1 MNNKLLFS
9 AAFLALVLVGCRKP
23 KPLDIA
29 IPQGTERI
37 VISSN
42 AINEHLIVVSAGYSM
57 RPTANMTTG
66 AIDSLPAEMLID
78 SAHVT
83 INVPN
88 ETPVRLQKLSPGIF
102 STSGITLKPDT
113 KYELTVTDLKKGL
126 IATATTTYVA
136 NTNPI
141 SVSTYNTGR
150 EIDSVLS
157 IDLSIAET
165 QTGDCFFVS
174 YSTVNQLRKA
184 VSKIRYSDPVT
195 NLSSLASFGPKQIQL
210 FDGGMA
216 KQNKIEG
223 SFMAKAGM
231 GDTLVVQV
239 AKIDKAYYKYL
250 TAYKRTGYF
259 INQLTGEPIN
269 LPSNIYTGYGYFAL
283 YRPKALFFDVT
294 TGKPMHLSGE
304 VANFINDYMH

>member
-1 MNNKLLFS
+1 MNYRSSFIFTSLV
-9 AAFLALVLVGCRKP
+9 LALVGCRKP
-23 KPLDIA
+23 KPLDIT

-42 AINEHLIVVSAGYSM
+42 AVNEHLIIVSAGYSI

-66 AIDSLPAEMLID
+66 ANDSLPAEMLID

-83 INVPN
+83 INAPN
-88 ETPVRLQKLSPGIF
+88 ETPVRLHKLSPGIY
-102 STSGITLKPDT
+102 STSDITLKPDT
-113 KYELTVTDLKKGL
+113 EYELTVTDLKKGL
-126 IATATTTYVA
+126 VATATTTYVA
-136 NTNPI
+136 NTKPI

-150 EIDSVLS
+150 EIDSLLN
-157 IDLSIAET
+157 IDLSIDET
-165 QTGDCFFVS
+165 ETGDCFFVT

-184 VSKIRYSDPVT
+184 VSKIRYSAPVT
-195 NLSSLASFGPKQIQL
+195 SLSSLASFGPKQIQL
-210 FDGGMA
+210 FEGGMA
-216 KQNKIEG
+216 KQNKIQG
-223 SFMAKAGM
+223 SFMAKAGK

-239 AKIDKAYYKYL
+239 ARIDKAYYKYL

-283 YRPKALFFDVT
+283 YRPKMLFFDVT

-304 VANFINDYMH
+304 VANFINNYIH